1 MSDEKDGKI
10 NYAQLNIEP
19 EFSSNFTLKQRAFTM
34 VQSEEYQ
41 NKIKLINEGHF

>member
-1 MSDEKDGKI
+1 MSDEKDEKL

-19 EFSSNFTLKQRAFTM
+19 EYSSNFTLKERAYMM
-34 VQSEEYQ
+34 VESEEYQ